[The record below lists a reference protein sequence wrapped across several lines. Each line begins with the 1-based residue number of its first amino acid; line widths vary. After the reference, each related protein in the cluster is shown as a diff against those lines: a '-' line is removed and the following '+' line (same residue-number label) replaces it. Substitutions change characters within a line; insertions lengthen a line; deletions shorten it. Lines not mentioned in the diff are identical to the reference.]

1 MAKTSSYRD
10 TANLGFGDPPRALSA
25 APAVWG
31 PPMDVSAGPDP
42 AGGGGGGVSPAAHL
56 GQVPQATDKIQPR
69 GVWQISNYQLKHGG
83 ATCRTRFSS

>member
-42 AGGGGGGVSPAAHL
+42 AGGGGQS
-56 GQVPQATDKIQPR
+56 
-69 GVWQISNYQLKHGG
+69 GG
-83 ATCRTRFSS
+83 APRSSPPSNRQDPAQGRVANFKLPIEAWRSYMPN

>member
-42 AGGGGGGVSPAAHL
+42 AGGGGGGSV
-56 GQVPQATDKIQPR
+56 R
-69 GVWQISNYQLKHGG
+69 R
-83 ATCRTRFSS
+83 RT